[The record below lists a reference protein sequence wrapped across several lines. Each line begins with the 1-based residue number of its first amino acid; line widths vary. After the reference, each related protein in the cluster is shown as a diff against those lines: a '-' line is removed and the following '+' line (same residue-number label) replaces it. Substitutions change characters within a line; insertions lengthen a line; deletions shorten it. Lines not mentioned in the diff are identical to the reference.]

1 MTVDHASIPPNQP
14 QHPLLQDDIGQE
26 QHHHQQQRQRP
37 QSTLTESTTTQANY
51 YNSSQYYASPPPPSP
66 GFAPYSPRHQQQ
78 QQRAYS
84 VTAMPSELQHAVL
97 RHQQQLAEQQQQLLA
112 QAAEQPW
119 WQYYYQ
125 LYHYHPPPGRKP
137 TVFGPYLL
145 LQTLGEGEFGKV
157 KLGIHIETGH
167 EVAIKLIKKDNID
180 STTRMSKVER
190 EINVLRKVR
199 HPYIVKLYDVLET
212 ERYIGIIL
220 QCASGGE
227 LFEYILA
234 HRYLKEKDASR
245 LFAQLISGVHYM
257 HQKHIIHRDLK
268 LENLLLD
275 RNRCVIITD
284 FGFANQFSS
293 TKDDLM
299 STSCGS
305 PCYAAPELVI
315 SEGLYVGSAV
325 DIWSCGVILYAMLCG
340 YLPFDDDPANP
351 DGDNINLLYKYILN
365 TELAFPDYVSPEARD
380 LLRKM
385 LVPDPAKRCTMET
398 IMDHPWLSPHR
409 SLFHR
414 SIHELEREAESTAD
428 LPLPT
433 PVQEP
438 TPPPAQPD
446 NKPSVDMNNNNQEDG
461 VVPESKERMATPTNE
476 DDDDDDQM
484 VPQDSMDIDSSG
496 PSEKEKEN
504 LVHSESISELAAEDN
519 KTPIVAAT
527 NEEQEE
533 EEGTYNNPSSL
544 ELPESAHISTE
555 EKPME
560 QQHEPTE
567 VEEDT
572 NMVDEQQEPPT
583 TPQPRP
589 SASSKK
595 RGSDRIKSLLLP
607 KTTPSSSKRPV
618 SALPSQQSSSPA
630 TSGSILHA
638 KFLSSVQ
645 RQQQQHDPAMMETT
659 NTTTSPVSTMSTPNG
674 VGHLEHKPLPQTPS
688 KDKRDPSRASLYQPR
703 PPAPQPSTPTP
714 QSSSR
719 GTRRKALSL
728 LVNPMATD
736 SETGK
741 KTISFSSR
749 RSSNRPTAVSSAS
762 SASKPSIKVVK
773 EDDERQPMPSASE
786 QPVSRMPPSPT
797 SPDPSSK
804 EFKHKSAGKKLM
816 DWFKKK
822 PMATR
827 DNYPLH
833 HGGATTAAT
842 TNKPLGSYGVDFNDS
857 KLRTYHGAVAQN
869 ALTSRRPQQVLL
881 EVKQTLLRI
890 GIDVKDDGEYKL
902 KCVRR
907 KRRQQQHPS
916 PSSSTDPKK
925 RRMNGG
931 PRFRKLLRR
940 PSNNP
945 SNTTS
950 TNTTTTAAED
960 NNNASLIYG
969 DPVVDPGEEVRFDIE
984 VCKIKNLPGLY
995 IVDIRRMRGNVWS
1008 YKFLYHTVLGAL
1020 DLGGKGGYMSTRNPH
1035 LLQPPPPQQSN
1046 KSSSNHAGEPTT
1058 SSNRISMASSSNN
1071 SSSVLDDVV
1080 PEETAIQIAAS

>member
-1 MTVDHASIPPNQP
+1 
-14 QHPLLQDDIGQE
+14 
-26 QHHHQQQRQRP
+26 
-37 QSTLTESTTTQANY
+37 
-51 YNSSQYYASPPPPSP
+51 
-66 GFAPYSPRHQQQ
+66 
-78 QQRAYS
+78 
-84 VTAMPSELQHAVL
+84 
-97 RHQQQLAEQQQQLLA
+97 
-112 QAAEQPW
+112 
-119 WQYYYQ
+119 
-125 LYHYHPPPGRKP
+125 
-137 TVFGPYLL
+137 
-145 LQTLGEGEFGKV
+145 
-157 KLGIHIETGH
+157 
-167 EVAIKLIKKDNID
+167 
-180 STTRMSKVER
+180 
-190 EINVLRKVR
+190 
-199 HPYIVKLYDVLET
+199 
-212 ERYIGIIL
+212 
-220 QCASGGE
+220 
-227 LFEYILA
+227 
-234 HRYLKEKDASR
+234 
-245 LFAQLISGVHYM
+245 
-257 HQKHIIHRDLK
+257 
-268 LENLLLD
+268 
-275 RNRCVIITD
+275 
-284 FGFANQFSS
+284 
-293 TKDDLM
+293 M

-822 PMATR
+822 PMGKCKTMSIEERDHEFIVVHVATR